1 MKQQFAIGAKKSGA
15 VAAVVR
21 LPEVGRNQSVGS
33 CLCTDQSVD
42 QKFVSLSSV
51 LQGGGGPWLGPGTWT
66 SPWHCLTLA
75 MSFLRNYTT
84 YNSQHTNP
92 PHHTTS
98 IIDSRPSRNPS
109 YPPGSS
115 SRCQPRCGIAGS
127 GTHRTRFKFG
137 SHRSLILLIME
148 FLTSFRGLP
157 LPLRM

>member
-33 CLCTDQSVD
+33 CLCTDQSVH

-75 MSFLRNYTT
+75 IIPTQLHNIQLTT
-84 YNSQHTNP
+84 YQS
-92 PHHTTS
+92 TTS
-98 IIDSRPSRNPS
+98 HHI
-109 YPPGSS
+109 
-115 SRCQPRCGIAGS
+115 
-127 GTHRTRFKFG
+127 H
-137 SHRSLILLIME
+137 H
-148 FLTSFRGLP
+148 
-157 LPLRM
+157 